1 MALVAAY
8 NALESELDL
17 LTVEMRAFASRVGP
31 VSASHQFTLL
41 DECLL
46 EGLLSRVW
54 QAWCNF
60 ARTSIVHSCL
70 GATTTSGAVLPL
82 AAAASEAHVSSAAIK
97 AKNKTN
103 PPFWGATNTVLRA
116 EPTWGDV
123 DVLNK
128 ILTRLQPNNHTQLL
142 SAFSSIYAS
151 AKALQTIRNGAAHHN
166 VQTMTEVRRLQQ
178 SYIVFGITHPTQAL
192 FWTEPS
198 TRDFLVTFAID
209 ELKTAAQAAAT

>member
-17 LTVEMRAFASRVGP
+17 LAVEMRAFASRVGP
-31 VSASHQFTLL
+31 VAASNQFTLL

-60 ARTSIVHSCL
+60 ARACVVHSCL
-70 GATTTSGAVLPL
+70 GATTTSGTVLPL
-82 AAAASEAHVSSAAIK
+82 AAATSEAHVSSAAIR
-97 AKNKTN
+97 AKNKAN

-128 ILTRLQPNNHTQLL
+128 ILTRLQPSN
-142 SAFSSIYAS
+142 
-151 AKALQTIRNGAAHHN
+151 
-166 VQTMTEVRRLQQ
+166 
-178 SYIVFGITHPTQAL
+178 
-192 FWTEPS
+192 
-198 TRDFLVTFAID
+198 
-209 ELKTAAQAAAT
+209 